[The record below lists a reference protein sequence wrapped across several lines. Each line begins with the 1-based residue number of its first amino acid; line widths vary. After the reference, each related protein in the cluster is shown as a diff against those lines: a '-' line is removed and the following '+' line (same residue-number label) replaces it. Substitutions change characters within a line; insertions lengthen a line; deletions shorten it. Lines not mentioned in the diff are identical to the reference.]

1 VAGYAVAWLVI
12 AVALAAAFF
21 FSSSA
26 MVTVASHDAVIRPS
40 LDGYVT
46 VHTGPFL
53 PDVRRST
60 GSTLGV
66 DVVLGKTEAS
76 STEEL
81 VSRYAF
87 IASQPDAQVG
97 RVEDAVLDMVSD
109 AALRGAVTALVPIG
123 AWLLVGRRRR
133 REIWHLLWERKV
145 LSAAVTTTAVAV
157 GVLVW
162 QPWDRS
168 EPMLS
173 DGTSW
178 QPLQDYVPEIN
189 VPAEAAD
196 LQVGSGLTTTASKRL
211 VLSAIDTYAKSREF
225 YDRAEESARTLE
237 LRQPAE
243 EETVAVLVSDRHDN
257 IGMDPVIRAI
267 ADQGG
272 ATAILDAGDDTST
285 GSTWEAFSL
294 DSLHD
299 AFGDFE
305 QRHAVAG
312 NHDHGGFVSSYLAD
326 RGWTTAREEPVEGPG
341 GSVLLAAD
349 DPRSSGLG
357 TWRDER
363 GLTVPELGRRIADT
377 ACDAE
382 ERVNT
387 LLVHDSD
394 MGTAALQRGCVD
406 LVVSGHLHVR
416 VGPTRVEGA
425 DGVGYA
431 YTNGTSGGAAYA
443 IAVGSKL
450 RRAAEVTLVTYRDG
464 RPVGLQG
471 VLLQTNGVFV
481 VDEYVP
487 LALEPIEEEA
497 LGPAGPGAA
506 VGQGQGRP
514 GMPAGP
520 DDPPAATP

>member
-12 AVALAAAFF
+12 AGVLSVAFL

-26 MVTVASHDAVIRPS
+26 AVTVASHDAVIRPS
-40 LDGYVT
+40 LDGYAT

-53 PDVRRST
+53 PDIRRST
-60 GSTLGV
+60 GTPLGV
-66 DVVLGKTEAS
+66 DVVLGKTEAA

-87 IASQPDAQVG
+87 IASQPDAQVV
-97 RVEDAVLDMVSD
+97 RVEDAVRELVYD
-109 AALRGAVTALVPIG
+109 AALRGAVTALLPLGV
-123 AWLLVGRRRR
+123 WLLIGRRRR
-133 REIWHLLWERKV
+133 HELGRLLWERKALTAGV
-145 LSAAVTTTAVAV
+145 TAAAVAV
-157 GVLVW
+157 GVVVW

-178 QPLQDYVPEIN
+178 QSLQDYVPEIN
-189 VPAEAAD
+189 VPPEARD

-237 LRQPAE
+237 LRQPSQ

-257 IGMDPVIRAI
+257 IGMDPVIRAV
-267 ADQGG
+267 ADQAG

-294 DSLHD
+294 DSLDD
-299 AFGDFE
+299 AFEDYE
-305 QRHAVAG
+305 QRYAVAG
-312 NHDHGGFVSSYLAD
+312 NHDHGGFVSSYLSD
-326 RGWTTAREEPVEGPG
+326 RGWTTADEEPVEGPG

-363 GLTVPELGRRIADT
+363 GLSVPELGRRIADT
-377 ACDAE
+377 ACE
-382 ERVNT
+382 SQRRVNT

-394 MGTAALQRGCVD
+394 MGTASLQRGCVD

-416 VGPTRVEGA
+416 VGPTRVDGT

-464 RPVGLQG
+464 RPAGLQG

-481 VDEYVP
+481 VDDYVP

-497 LGPAGPGAA
+497 LAPPALPGAA
-506 VGQGQGRP
+506 PVPDRPRAAVPAPGTTRSGR
-514 GMPAGP
+514 
-520 DDPPAATP
+520 

>member
-1 VAGYAVAWLVI
+1 MAGYAVAWLVI
-12 AVALAAAFF
+12 AVVLAATFF
-21 FSSSA
+21 FTSSA
-26 MVTVASHDAVIRPS
+26 TINVASHDAVVRPS
-40 LDGYVT
+40 LDGYAT

-53 PDVRRST
+53 PDIRRST
-60 GSTLGV
+60 DSRIGV
-66 DVVLGKTEAS
+66 DVVLGKTEAA

-87 IASQPDAQVG
+87 IASQPDAQVR
-97 RVEDAVLDMVSD
+97 RVEKAVQEMVLD
-109 AALRGAVTALVPIG
+109 AALRGAVTALLPLGV
-123 AWLLVGRRRR
+123 WVLVGRRRR
-133 REIWHLLWERKV
+133 HEIGRRLWERKA
-145 LSAAVTTTAVAV
+145 LTAAVTVGAVAA
-157 GVLVW
+157 GVLAW
-162 QPWDRS
+162 QPWNRS

-173 DGTSW
+173 DDTTW
-178 QPLQDYVPEIN
+178 QTLQEYVPEIN
-189 VPAEAAD
+189 VPEEAAD

-225 YDRAEESARTLE
+225 YDRAEESAGTLV

-243 EETVAVLVSDRHDN
+243 DETVAVLVSDRHDN
-257 IGMDPVIRAI
+257 IGMDPVIRAV

-294 DSLHD
+294 DSLDD
-299 AFGDFE
+299 AFDDYE
-305 QRHAVAG
+305 QRYAVAG

-326 RGWTTAREEPVEGPG
+326 RGWTTAEDEPVEGPG

-357 TWRDER
+357 TWRDAGR
-363 GLTVPELGRRIADT
+363 LTVPELGREIADA
-377 ACDAE
+377 ACEAE

-394 MGTAALQRGCVD
+394 MGTASLQRGCVD

-416 VGPTRVEGA
+416 VGPTRVEGT
-425 DGVGYA
+425 DGVGYT

-481 VDEYVP
+481 VDDYVP

-497 LGPAGPGAA
+497 LGPALPGAA
-506 VGQGQGRP
+506 AVRP
-514 GMPAGP
+514 ET
-520 DDPPAATP
+520 PAAPR